1 MTIQEGEQVLRP
13 APVSDTPEMAA
24 TLSEH
29 GRMLLFPAEEL
40 KELARGRG
48 ITLMKLDA
56 GEKMTAVGF
65 VGANSVTVTGESR
78 SGKEKTVRVAGEHLQ
93 KHIIHRAR
101 KGCLLPGRI
110 IPTAV
115 KS

>member
-1 MTIQEGEQVLRP
+1 
-13 APVSDTPEMAA
+13 
-24 TLSEH
+24 
-29 GRMLLFPAEEL
+29 MLLFPADEL

-65 VGANSVTVTGESR
+65 AGGKSVTVAGKSR
-78 SGKEKTVRVAGEHLQ
+78 TGKEKTVRVSGEHLQ

-101 KGCLLPGRI
+101 KGCLLPGKI
-110 IPTAV
+110 IPAAV
-115 KS
+115 NS